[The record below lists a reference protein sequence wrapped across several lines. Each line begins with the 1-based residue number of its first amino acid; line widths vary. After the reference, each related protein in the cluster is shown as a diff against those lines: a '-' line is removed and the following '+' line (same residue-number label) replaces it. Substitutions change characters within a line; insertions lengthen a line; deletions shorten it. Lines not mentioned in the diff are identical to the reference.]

1 MSSLNQ
7 RINKKLDEVLA
18 LMREAS
24 TNRKVGRTFDRKIL
38 GNGNG
43 HANIRSLHA
52 SVLAEANRR
61 KALSKNDKRSKVKAG
76 GGIRPAILEVLMKS
90 RKDLKRSEVAALV
103 AKRAPKGVDWSLGSC
118 NLALAGLI
126 KDRMIK
132 KENTHGGKFSITPTG
147 RSYARNLRKSA

>member
-7 RINKKLDEVLA
+7 RINKKLDEVLM
-18 LMREAS
+18 LMREAGG
-24 TNRKVGRTFDRKIL
+24 RKKLGRTSAGVI
-38 GNGNG
+38 NG
-43 HANIRSLHA
+43 RQLHA
-52 SVLAEANRR
+52 SILAEASRR
-61 KALSKNDKRSKVKAG
+61 KKLSANDKRSKVKAG

-103 AKRAPKGVDWSLGSC
+103 SKKAPKGVDWSLGSC

-132 KENTHGGKFSITPTG
+132 KEAAHGGKFSITAG
-147 RSYARNLRKSA
+147 GKSYFRQLRRSA